1 MYLEKKWAGRIHV
14 GEEVTIAR
22 MNLNKNKIL
31 SATPKYAKK
40 HFIQVYRDAVQV
52 TIPHVQSYFHNF
64 TEREDRK
71 QARLSELYTCIE
83 KEK

>member
-14 GEEVTIAR
+14 GEEVTIAT

-40 HFIQVYRDAVQV
+40 HFIQVYRDALQV
-52 TIPHVQSYFHNF
+52 TIPHV
-64 TEREDRK
+64 
-71 QARLSELYTCIE
+71 
-83 KEK
+83 